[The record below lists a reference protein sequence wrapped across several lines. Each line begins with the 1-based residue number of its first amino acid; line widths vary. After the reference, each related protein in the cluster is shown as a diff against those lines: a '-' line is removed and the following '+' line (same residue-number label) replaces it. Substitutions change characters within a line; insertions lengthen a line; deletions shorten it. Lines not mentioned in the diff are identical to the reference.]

1 MLKNIIIIY
10 LKIYLQY
17 ENLSNNI
24 ISKIHNNSKISENL
38 DWMTNTTTKFMKIEL
53 KKDIKKLVTDS
64 SDFFDSSR
72 ILLFPIQKPHI
83 TLPANNNLTAM
94 RNLLRPPSSS
104 TMQNQVKSPRF
115 QKYEQEEESF
125 RLTNINAMKIN
136 HTSDSEKQMNKTK
149 TIDDIFSANN
159 IDDNI
164 DESTN
169 PKLISL
175 KYDIETIL
183 STELKRYAI
192 QNNISL
198 GSNTK
203 IINNIKNSDTSS
215 KYRESYDY
223 TINTLKKDLEDL
235 FLTELRK
242 HGVV

>member
-1 MLKNIIIIY
+1 
-10 LKIYLQY
+10 
-17 ENLSNNI
+17 
-24 ISKIHNNSKISENL
+24 
-38 DWMTNTTTKFMKIEL
+38 
-53 KKDIKKLVTDS
+53 
-64 SDFFDSSR
+64 
-72 ILLFPIQKPHI
+72 
-83 TLPANNNLTAM
+83 
-94 RNLLRPPSSS
+94 
-104 TMQNQVKSPRF
+104 MQNQVKSPRF

-159 IDDNI
+159 IDGNI

-183 STELKRYAI
+183 STELTRYAI